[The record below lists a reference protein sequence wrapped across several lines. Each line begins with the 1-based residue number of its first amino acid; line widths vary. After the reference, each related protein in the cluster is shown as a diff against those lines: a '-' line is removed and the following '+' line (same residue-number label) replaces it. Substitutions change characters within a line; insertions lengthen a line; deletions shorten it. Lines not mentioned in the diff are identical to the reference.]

1 MNFHSDLL
9 FTELCALVADLG
21 KGGGQ
26 ISPSVY
32 DTAQVLRLYPPQD
45 VEPALKWLLAQQ
57 QADGGWGDPETP
69 YARDVPTLA
78 SILALHTYAQDAQT
92 RTARDAGLLFLR
104 QQAEQWAT
112 VPIDAVPIATEMI
125 LPYLIEEA
133 NRTNL
138 ALPCEPYNSLFQL
151 RSYKSRLIAG
161 KSLHVGTAPTHSWE
175 ALGKGARSIR
185 PDHSGGIGHSPAATA
200 AWLQQAEQYPDLSD
214 GCTTARQYLV
224 NAEVATGV
232 DIPGV
237 VPNVWPITGFEL
249 AYAPYALLVT
259 SLLHHPAI
267 KTVVAPLLDKLWSI
281 MQCGNGVSF
290 GDYFT
295 PDVDDTGLAMAVLE
309 ATCRPVDAAVVL
321 QFKQDDHF
329 CTFHKELNPSIL
341 ANAHALYGLAQTD
354 ERYPAAENFL
364 RNRQQADGRWPADK
378 LHKSWLYTTLEAVL
392 ALNQLGY
399 ASEVKKAV
407 QGLISHQKIDHGWG
421 SGQSATRLETSY
433 ALIMLSILHRA
444 GLLNDEE
451 QQAMQHGY
459 QWLRHLSQP
468 YTFPGNRL
476 WFGKELYAPYR
487 VDRIYEISALLS
499 VLLNS
504 SLNEGQTD
512 QGPSVP
518 VYIAHDNML

>member
-45 VEPALKWLLAQQ
+45 VEPALEWLLAQQ

-92 RTARDAGLLFLR
+92 RTAKDAGLLFLR
-104 QQAEQWAT
+104 QQAGQWAT

-200 AWLQQAEQYPDLSD
+200 AWLQQAEQYPDLND
-214 GCTTARQYLV
+214 GCTTARQYLA
-224 NAEVATGV
+224 NAEAATGV

-281 MQCGNGVSF
+281 MQCDNGVSF
-290 GDYFT
+290 GEYFT
-295 PDVDDTGLAMAVLE
+295 PDVDDTGIAMAVLE

-329 CTFHKELNPSIL
+329 CTFHKELNPSL
-341 ANAHALYGLAQTD
+341 FANAHALQGLAYVGM
-354 ERYPAAENFL
+354 RYPATEKFL
-364 RNRQQADGRWPADK
+364 CSRQGHDGRWLADK
-378 LHKSWLYTTLEAVL
+378 LHCSWLYTTLEIVL
-392 ALNQLGY
+392 VLQRLGY
-399 ASEVKKAV
+399 KQEVKKAV
-407 QGLISHQKIDHGWG
+407 AGLLHYQKPDGGWG
-421 SGQSATRLETSY
+421 SGQRSSRLETSY
-433 ALIMLSILHRA
+433 ALMTLSTLKQHGPLDQGEESA
-444 GLLNDEE
+444 LLR
-451 QQAMQHGY
+451 GY
-459 QWLRHLSQP
+459 QWLTEAQQAQAA
-468 YTFPGNRL
+468 TNRF
-476 WFGKELYAPYR
+476 WIGKEVYSPYR
-487 VDRIYEISALLS
+487 VDRIYELSALLS
-499 VLLNS
+499 VAL
-504 SLNEGQTD
+504 EK
-512 QGPSVP
+512 
-518 VYIAHDNML
+518 IAV